1 MIFEFLELV
10 TYLNIM
16 KRIIIAIGLLVCLGS
31 VVAAIEIP
39 QGIISAFTKGNASG
53 LSSYF
58 SSTLELTIQDKEEI
72 YSKTQAEII
81 LRKFF
86 SDNPPSGFKIIHQ
99 GGKEKSKYAIGN
111 LTSGNKSFRIT
122 FLLKTQENK
131 VLIHQ
136 LRIENE
142 YVE

>member
-1 MIFEFLELV
+1 
-10 TYLNIM
+10 M
-16 KRIIIAIGLLVCLGS
+16 KRTVVVTGFIIFTAIS
-31 VVAAIEIP
+31 AIAIEIP
-39 QGIISAFTKGNASG
+39 SGIIHAFSKGDALALSA
-53 LSSYF
+53 YF
-58 SSTLELTIQDKEEI
+58 SSTLELTLNDKEEI

-86 SDNPPSGFKIIHQ
+86 TDNPPTQFRIIHE
-99 GGKEKSKYAIGN
+99 GGKERSKYAIGK
-111 LTSGNKSFRIT
+111 LSTGTRSFRVT
-122 FLLKTQENK
+122 FLLKTMENK

>member
-1 MIFEFLELV
+1 
-10 TYLNIM
+10 M
-16 KRIIIAIGLLVCLGS
+16 KRSIVGITLIFLTGFAAFAID
-31 VVAAIEIP
+31 IP
-39 QGIISAFTKGNASG
+39 TGIVSALNKGDASA

-58 SSTLELTIQDKEEI
+58 SSTIELTIHEKEEI
-72 YSKTQAEII
+72 YSRTQAEII

-86 SDNPPSGFKIIHQ
+86 SENQPTQFSIIHQ
-99 GGKEKSKYAIGN
+99 GGKENSKYAIGN
-111 LTSGNKSFRIT
+111 LSTNSKSFRVT
-122 FLLKTQENK
+122 FLLKTEENR

>member
-1 MIFEFLELV
+1 
-10 TYLNIM
+10 M
-16 KRIIIAIGLLVCLGS
+16 KRTIIAIGFIILAGYIAS
-31 VVAAIEIP
+31 AIEIP
-39 QGIISAFTKGNASG
+39 SGIQEAFRKGDASS

-58 SSTLELTIQDKEEI
+58 SSTLELTLYEKEEI
-72 YSKTQAEII
+72 YSKTQAGII

-86 SDNPPSGFKIIHQ
+86 SDNPPSQFKIIHQ
-99 GGKEKSKYAIGN
+99 GGKENSKYAIGN
-111 LTSGNKSFRIT
+111 LTSGTKSFRVT
-122 FLLKTQENK
+122 FLLKTEENK

>member
-1 MIFEFLELV
+1 
-10 TYLNIM
+10 M
-16 KRIIIAIGLLVCLGS
+16 KRTIVALGFIILAGYTTS
-31 VVAAIEIP
+31 AIEIP
-39 QGIISAFTKGNASG
+39 SGIQVAFSKGDASA

-58 SSTLELTIQDKEEI
+58 SSTLELTLYDKEEI
-72 YSKTQAEII
+72 YSNTQAGII

-86 SDNPPSGFKIIHQ
+86 SDNPPSQFKIIHQ
-99 GGKEKSKYAIGN
+99 GGKENSKYAIGN
-111 LTSGNKSFRIT
+111 LTSGTKSFRVT
-122 FLLKTQENK
+122 FLLKTEENK

>member
-1 MIFEFLELV
+1 
-10 TYLNIM
+10 M
-16 KRIIIAIGLLVCLGS
+16 KRSIVGIVFIFFTGIALF
-31 VVAAIEIP
+31 AIDIP
-39 QGIISAFTKGNASG
+39 SGIVSALNNGDASA

-58 SSTLELTIQDKEEI
+58 SSTIELTIHEKEEI
-72 YSKTQAEII
+72 YSRTQAEII

-86 SDNPPSGFKIIHQ
+86 SENRPTQFSIIHQ
-99 GGKEKSKYAIGN
+99 GGKENSKYAIGN
-111 LTSGNKSFRIT
+111 LSTSSKSFRVT
-122 FLLKTQENK
+122 FLLKTEENK

>member
-1 MIFEFLELV
+1 
-10 TYLNIM
+10 M
-16 KRIIIAIGLLVCLGS
+16 KRIIVILGLVLAG
-31 VVAAIEIP
+31 VAASAIEIP
-39 QGIISAFTKGNASG
+39 SGIITAFSSGDASA

-58 SSTLELTIQDKEEI
+58 SSTLELTLHDKEEI

-86 SDNPPSGFKIIHQ
+86 ADNPPSQFKIIHQ
-99 GGKEKSKYAIGN
+99 GGKEQSKYAIGN
-111 LTSGNKSFRIT
+111 LTSGSKSFRIT
-122 FLLKTQENK
+122 FLLKTEENK